1 MTTCQEERIDA
12 EAEAEALARVRAG
25 DPAAYALLVRAHA
38 PIATRLATFWG
49 AGAHADDVVQ
59 EAFVKAYFALDRFR
73 EGAPF
78 RPWLLRIV
86 AREAS
91 NDRRGE
97 ARRREREQAVAALG
111 EPTAYQPSPAE
122 VALLSE
128 QQRRLYAAL
137 HRLTPAARS
146 VVTCRYLL
154 DLTEAETAEVL
165 DIAPGTV
172 KSRLH
177 RALVALREELT
188 DV

>member
-1 MTTCQEERIDA
+1 M
-12 EAEAEALARVRAG
+12 
-25 DPAAYALLVRAHA
+25 
-38 PIATRLATFWG
+38 
-49 AGAHADDVVQ
+49 
-59 EAFVKAYFALDRFR
+59 
-73 EGAPF
+73 
-78 RPWLLRIV
+78 
-86 AREAS
+86 
-91 NDRRGE
+91 
-97 ARRREREQAVAALG
+97 AALG